1 MRLEARTV
9 APPSLDKVK
18 MEDRKRP
25 SGHDDAPPAKR
36 QAVTVNGARSHPD
49 ADMPWKDDIEVRP
62 RAPQTLPR
70 QPTTLMPI
78 DVQAYQKDAI
88 LRQMREYKRE
98 KATLEAQLADVESR
112 SAFHDQELRTLDT
125 WFDQLVDEIK
135 ILSGE
140 RVTGDASSRE
150 VPPPL
155 LFEDSESF
163 RKHLSK
169 RKDTILASLSGLFAK
184 YPPRSPDVA
193 DLEHQL
199 SQLLAA
205 QKEHVVQSQKIMSE
219 KEQLSDRLDTA
230 THRYLVAEKKID
242 RFKSQQVQK
251 LEQSAVATTTKEDTP
266 SSGVKKEA
274 NGTTPEPAAS
284 EELETARA
292 QAVAEASKRKAQLD
306 DVEKENKKLTE
317 ELSALKVKLTG
328 LSDDDYAKTDLFKAL
343 KSQHEDVIKRINH
356 LEATNI
362 QLREEVQKYQAER
375 TAYRI
380 KIDDES
386 RSSLAESESAVS
398 QAEANLARIRNAR
411 DELVARNNILET
423 SHRDSEASVSQSK
436 ELVGACESRIAA
448 LESECERLRLQIGE
462 RKPDGEPMETDAS
475 PEQLR
480 AKIANLETQL
490 KLLSGELPSMEAAW
504 KKAQATA
511 GKKIVDVAAWEEN
524 VARANAD
531 KAKADQK
538 FFAAM
543 KAKGEMEQQIRILRL
558 QASKSTEV
566 VTQLKEADSLSR
578 SLVDKLEKQTA
589 EMRSQMDELSAQHRQ
604 LQSKVSEGAIS
615 SERVCTQIAEFKKIV
630 EAKDTAFLA
639 ARHTQREACTE
650 RDGLAAQVSGLK
662 EQVAV
667 WKKKSKGEQSADV
680 ALMETMLQCQ
690 ICKSRVKNT
699 CIKTCGHLFCH
710 DCVQDR
716 LTNRARKCPSCG
728 KAFGG
733 NDTMRVH

>member
-1 MRLEARTV
+1 
-9 APPSLDKVK
+9 
-18 MEDRKRP
+18 
-25 SGHDDAPPAKR
+25 
-36 QAVTVNGARSHPD
+36 
-49 ADMPWKDDIEVRP
+49 
-62 RAPQTLPR
+62 
-70 QPTTLMPI
+70 
-78 DVQAYQKDAI
+78 
-88 LRQMREYKRE
+88 MREYKRE
-98 KATLEAQLADVESR
+98 KATLEAQLNDVEARSR
-112 SAFHDQELRTLDT
+112 YHDDELRTIDA

-140 RVTGDASSRE
+140 RLSGDSSSRE
-150 VPPPL
+150 VPAAL

-169 RKDTILASLSGLFAK
+169 RKETILSSLSGLFAK

-193 DLEHQL
+193 DLERQL
-199 SQLLAA
+199 SELLAA
-205 QKEHVVQSQKIMSE
+205 QKQHVAQSQKIMTE
-219 KEQLSDRLDTA
+219 KGQLSDRLDTA

-251 LEQSAVATTTKEDTP
+251 LEQSAVASAVKEETP
-266 SSGVKKEA
+266 SAGVKKEA
-274 NGTTPEPAAS
+274 TNGTTPEPAVS
-284 EELETARA
+284 EELETAKA
-292 QAVAEASKRKAQLD
+292 QAVAEASKRKAQLE

-362 QLREEVQKYQAER
+362 QLREEAQKYQAER

-411 DELVARNNILET
+411 DELIAKNNTLEA
-423 SHRDSEASVSQSK
+423 SHKDSEASNAQSK
-436 ELVGACESRIAA
+436 ELVSACESRIAA

-462 RKPDGEPMETDAS
+462 RQPEAEPKETDES
-475 PEQLR
+475 TPEQLR
-480 AKIANLETQL
+480 SKIANLENQL

-504 KKAQATA
+504 KKAQAIA
-511 GKKIVDVAAWEEN
+511 GKKIADLAAWEEN

-558 QASKSTEV
+558 QATKSIEV
-566 VTQLKEADSLSR
+566 VSQLKEADSLSR

-589 EMRSQMDELSAQHRQ
+589 EMRSQMDDLSTQHRVLTQ
-604 LQSKVSEGAIS
+604 KATEATLTS
-615 SERVCTQIAEFKKIV
+615 SDHTTQITELKKLV
-630 EAKDTAFLA
+630 EAKDAAYLT
-639 ARHTQREACTE
+639 ARHSQREACTE
-650 RDGLAAQVSGLK
+650 RDGLAAQVDGLT
-662 EQVAV
+662 EQIKI
-667 WKKKSKGEQSADV
+667 WKKKSKGEQTSEA
-680 ALMETMLQCQ
+680 ALMESMLQCQ

-716 LTNRARKCPSCG
+716 LTNRARKCPNCG
-728 KAFGG
+728 KAFGS
-733 NDTMRVH
+733 NDTMRVHL

>member
-1 MRLEARTV
+1 MSRPTRKTPSCARCASTS
-9 APPSLDKVK
+9 AKRPPS
-18 MEDRKRP
+18 RP
-25 SGHDDAPPAKR
+25 SS
-36 QAVTVNGARSHPD
+36 TRSS
-49 ADMPWKDDIEVRP
+49 
-62 RAPQTLPR
+62 RAPGTTTRSCAPSTPGSIR
-70 QPTTLMPI
+70 SVHTTQPIIHHDCLAELTTC
-78 DVQAYQKDAI
+78 
-88 LRQMREYKRE
+88 
-98 KATLEAQLADVESR
+98 QLI
-112 SAFHDQELRTLDT
+112 
-125 WFDQLVDEIK
+125 DEIR

-140 RVTGDASSRE
+140 RLSGDSSTRE
-150 VPPPL
+150 VPPAL
-155 LFEDSESF
+155 LFQDSESF

-169 RKDTILASLSGLFAK
+169 RKDTILSSLSSLFAK
-184 YPPRSPDVA
+184 YPPQSPDVA
-193 DLEHQL
+193 HLEQQL

-205 QKEHVVQSQKIMSE
+205 QKEHVAHSQKIMAE

-230 THRYLVAEKKID
+230 THRYLIAEKKID

-251 LEQSAVATTTKEDTP
+251 LEQSAVATTAREETP
-266 SSGVKKEA
+266 SKGVKKEA
-274 NGTTPEPAAS
+274 TNGTSPEPAAS

-292 QAVAEASKRKAQLD
+292 QAAAEASKRKAQLD

-343 KSQHEDVIKRINH
+343 KSQHEDTIKRINN

-380 KIDDES
+380 KVDDES

-411 DELVARNNILET
+411 DELVAKNNILET
-423 SHRDSEASVSQSK
+423 SHKDSEASISHSK

-462 RKPDGEPMETDAS
+462 SKPETEPAETDDLS

-480 AKIANLETQL
+480 SKIATLENQL

-504 KKAQATA
+504 KKAQAIA
-511 GKKIVDVAAWEEN
+511 GRKIVDLAAWEEN

-558 QASKSTEV
+558 QATKSTEV
-566 VTQLKEADSLSR
+566 VTQLKEADALSR

-589 EMRSQMDELSAQHRQ
+589 EMRAQMDDLSTQHRALTQ
-604 LQSKVSEGAIS
+604 KATEATLTSADHT
-615 SERVCTQIAEFKKIV
+615 TQIAALKTLIEQ
-630 EAKDTAFLA
+630 KDAAYLS
-639 ARHTQREACTE
+639 ARH
-650 RDGLAAQVSGLK
+650 
-662 EQVAV
+662 
-667 WKKKSKGEQSADV
+667 SA
-680 ALMETMLQCQ
+680 
-690 ICKSRVKNT
+690 R
-699 CIKTCGHLFCH
+699 
-710 DCVQDR
+710 
-716 LTNRARKCPSCG
+716 
-728 KAFGG
+728 
-733 NDTMRVH
+733 

>member
-1 MRLEARTV
+1 
-9 APPSLDKVK
+9 
-18 MEDRKRP
+18 MEDRKRA
-25 SGHDDAPPAKR
+25 SAHDDAPPAKR

-49 ADMPWKDDIEVRP
+49 ADMPWKDDIE
-62 RAPQTLPR
+62 
-70 QPTTLMPI
+70 
-78 DVQAYQKDAI
+78 AYQKDAI

-98 KATLEAQLADVESR
+98 KATLEAQLNEVEKRSR
-112 SAFHDQELRTLDT
+112 FHDEELRTIDT
-125 WFDQLVDEIK
+125 WFDQLIDEIK

-140 RVTGDASSRE
+140 RLSGDPSSRD
-150 VPPPL
+150 VPQAL
-155 LFEDSESF
+155 FFEDSNTF
-163 RKHLSK
+163 KKHLSK
-169 RKDTILASLSGLFAK
+169 RKDTIVSSLSGLFAK
-184 YPPRSPDVA
+184 YPPQSPDVA
-193 DLEHQL
+193 DLEKQL

-205 QKEHVVQSQKIMSE
+205 QKEHVVQSQKIMTE

-242 RFKSQQVQK
+242 RYKSQQVQK
-251 LEQSAVATTTKEDTP
+251 LEQSAVAQTTKEDTQ
-266 SSGVKKEA
+266 GVKKEA
-274 NGTTPEPAAS
+274 TNGTTPEPAVS

-343 KSQHEDVIKRINH
+343 KSQHEDVIKRINN

-362 QLREEVQKYQAER
+362 QLRQEAQKYQAER

-386 RSSLAESESAVS
+386 RTSLAESESAVS

-411 DELVARNNILET
+411 DELVAKNNVLET
-423 SHRDSEASVSQSK
+423 SHKDSEASISQSK
-436 ELVGACESRIAA
+436 ELVSACESRIAA
-448 LESECERLRLQIGE
+448 LESECARLRLQIGE
-462 RKPDGEPMETDAS
+462 SKPEGDAMDIDDAT

-480 AKIANLETQL
+480 TKIANLENQL

-504 KKAQATA
+504 KKAQAIA
-511 GKKIVDVAAWEEN
+511 GKKIADIAAWEES

-543 KAKGEMEQQIRILRL
+543 KAKGEMDSQIRVLRL
-558 QASKSTEV
+558 QATKSIEV
-566 VTQLKEADSLSR
+566 VSQLKEADSLSR
-578 SLVDKLEKQTA
+578 NLVDKLEKQTA
-589 EMRSQMDELSAQHRQ
+589 EMRSQMDELSIQHRQ
-604 LQSKVSEGAIS
+604 LQQKVNENAITSEGQ
-615 SERVCTQIAEFKKIV
+615 TNQITELKKII
-630 EAKDTAFLA
+630 ETKDAAYLT

-650 RDGLAAQVSGLK
+650 RDGLAAQVDGLK
-662 EQVAV
+662 EQIAV
-667 WKKKSKGEQSADV
+667 WKKKSKGEQSSEA
-680 ALMETMLQCQ
+680 ALMESMLQCQ

-716 LTNRARKCPSCG
+716 LTNRARKCPNCG
-728 KAFGG
+728 KAFGS
-733 NDTMRVH
+733 NDTMRVHL